1 MAAGEKNK
9 FGASTFEPETFW
21 SKCSVLK
28 KVFVTLLW
36 LFGNHVVFQRPI
48 MTGRPGNCVPHVM
61 TLIKVVLWTACIENG
76 KLKINKIWSGCQYVG
91 YLYLELKL
99 KTGRTK
105 PLTGPRF
112 GHCCS
117 KRRWRGLEIN
127 SLKLTIS
134 FARKMMQKLFLVG
147 FRNSLFCVSVI
158 LQPQN
163 SHNAALFFLFKSSFG
178 PRFEF
183 EARGLWP
190 ICEIK
195 KTLTLDCFSAK
206 VWASRH
212 IKRTLPL
219 FTLKLYKNKNIRCP
233 FKVTADTT
241 DKSNTVFVA
250 R

>member
-1 MAAGEKNK
+1 MVTDVSKQTCNEVRWRPGKKTSLVPPRSNLK
-9 FGASTFEPETFW
+9 HFEANVVYW
-21 SKCSVLK
+21 RKC
-28 KVFVTLLW
+28 LW
-36 LFGNHVVFQRPI
+36 LFGKHVVFQRPI
-48 MTGRPGNCVPHVM
+48 MTGRPGNCVPLVM

-76 KLKINKIWSGCQYVG
+76 KLKINKIRSGCQYVG

-163 SHNAALFFLFKSSFG
+163 SHNAALFFFKSSFWVWG
-178 PRFEF
+178 TWSMAYLRNKKRLWHWIASQPKFELQ
-183 EARGLWP
+183 G
-190 ICEIK
+190 IK
-195 KTLTLDCFSAK
+195 NVHYRYLL
-206 VWASRH
+206 
-212 IKRTLPL
+212 
-219 FTLKLYKNKNIRCP
+219 
-233 FKVTADTT
+233 
-241 DKSNTVFVA
+241 
-250 R
+250 